1 MRKHRTLSVWISTL
15 ALWVAAAPA
24 YAGSV
29 NGTAA
34 PMIFFASAP
43 GEENHLTVTQVGDSV
58 TLLDEGAPLTAMG
71 TCVSTDASTAV
82 CPTNETPLSVVL
94 GDLDDSATIEYEGFT
109 SGNVF
114 GGGGADT
121 ITIKAWGLNVMGGY
135 GNDDLTNQV
144 VADLNGEGGN
154 DTLRSLGG
162 DSAQ

>member
-1 MRKHRTLSVWISTL
+1 MRKHRTLFVWISTL
-15 ALWVAAAPA
+15 AIWVAAAPA
-24 YAGSV
+24 HAGSV

-82 CPTNETPLSVVL
+82 CPTNETPLS
-94 GDLDDSATIEYEGFT
+94 DLDDSATIEYEGFT

-144 VADLNGEGGN
+144 VADLNGEGG
-154 DTLRSLGG
+154 TTHCEASTGTR
-162 DSAQ
+162 AQ